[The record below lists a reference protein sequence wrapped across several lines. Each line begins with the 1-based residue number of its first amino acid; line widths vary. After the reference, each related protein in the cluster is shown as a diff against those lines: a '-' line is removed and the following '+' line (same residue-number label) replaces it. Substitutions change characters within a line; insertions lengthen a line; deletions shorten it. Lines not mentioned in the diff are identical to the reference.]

1 MIAGIIT
8 SVLLCIY
15 LFAFLKSYKKTEYI
29 FGIALWIALVIYWT
43 WQAIIDTSW
52 WTRAMAGLCYVIA
65 VLFFR
70 YSFGKLKTLMI
81 PTPLPDS
88 KKVN

>member
-1 MIAGIIT
+1 MIAAIII

-15 LFAFLKSYKKTEYI
+15 LFAFLKSYKKTEHTFAI
-29 FGIALWIALVIYWT
+29 VLWIALVIYWA

-52 WTRAMAGLCYVIA
+52 WTRVTAGLYYVMA
-65 VLFFR
+65 VLSFR

-81 PTPLPDS
+81 PTPLPNS